1 MKILHIH
8 PAMKGGGIEAMIT
21 ALANE
26 MSKNNDVT
34 VCTIF
39 DPLAE
44 DVFWNKL
51 SSTVSKDS
59 LGKTT
64 PGFSLKE
71 IFKIYNYLRSGGF
84 EIVHVHGFFYYYALS
99 ILLLH
104 QKIKFIYT
112 VHSDAF
118 MENTVWDK
126 RILSLKRFCFKH
138 NWIHPITI
146 SNVSQQSF
154 YDLYKCDN
162 KLIFNGIAKPVISEQ
177 DSIAPYKISPTTK
190 VFVHAGRI
198 DASKNQIVLCK
209 VFERLI
215 KNGFDVVLLIAGSK
229 QDHSIFDSIRSFFC
243 TRIQY
248 LGERNDISQLFA
260 KCDGMCLPSV
270 WEGLPVTLLEALSVG
285 CVPICSP
292 VGGIPNVVK
301 SGFNGILS
309 LSNNEED
316 YYQAMKLFL
325 NQSTEECEAMKQHC
339 ISSFASYDIQ
349 NTAKNYLNYYR
360 SV

>member
-126 RILSLKRFCFKH
+126 RIL
-138 NWIHPITI
+138 
-146 SNVSQQSF
+146 
-154 YDLYKCDN
+154 
-162 KLIFNGIAKPVISEQ
+162 
-177 DSIAPYKISPTTK
+177 
-190 VFVHAGRI
+190 
-198 DASKNQIVLCK
+198 
-209 VFERLI
+209 
-215 KNGFDVVLLIAGSK
+215 
-229 QDHSIFDSIRSFFC
+229 
-243 TRIQY
+243 
-248 LGERNDISQLFA
+248 
-260 KCDGMCLPSV
+260 
-270 WEGLPVTLLEALSVG
+270 
-285 CVPICSP
+285 
-292 VGGIPNVVK
+292 
-301 SGFNGILS
+301 LS
-309 LSNNEED
+309 LI
-316 YYQAMKLFL
+316 
-325 NQSTEECEAMKQHC
+325 H
-339 ISSFASYDIQ
+339 I
-349 NTAKNYLNYYR
+349 
-360 SV
+360 